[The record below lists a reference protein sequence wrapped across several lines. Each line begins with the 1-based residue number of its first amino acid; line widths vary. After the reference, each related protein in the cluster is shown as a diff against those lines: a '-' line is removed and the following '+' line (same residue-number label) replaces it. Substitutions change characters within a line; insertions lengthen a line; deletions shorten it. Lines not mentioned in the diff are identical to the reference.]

1 VSSRTLYLDVDPR
14 RRFEEVAAGV
24 FEPLQRYLRRRA
36 LADDAA
42 DVFAET
48 LLVIWRRIDDV
59 PDEPIAWC
67 IAVARNTLAN
77 HRRSNMR
84 RDRLADRVATQPSP
98 TSGGDPQQQVEDSD
112 PELMA
117 AISTLS
123 DSEAEIVRLWAWDR
137 LEPREIATVL
147 ELTPN
152 AVSTALSRV
161 KRKLSTQLESK
172 WNDDRI
178 APPMDIPQVE
188 TPPTA
193 GIGQEGDE

>member
-1 VSSRTLYLDVDPR
+1 
-14 RRFEEVAAGV
+14 
-24 FEPLQRYLRRRA
+24 
-36 LADDAA
+36 
-42 DVFAET
+42 
-48 LLVIWRRIDDV
+48 
-59 PDEPIAWC
+59 
-67 IAVARNTLAN
+67 
-77 HRRSNMR
+77 
-84 RDRLADRVATQPSP
+84 
-98 TSGGDPQQQVEDSD
+98 
-112 PELMA
+112 MA